1 MKTLK
6 IISVGSSCGVILSKE
21 VLAAMN
27 VKKGD
32 ELFLIKAP
40 DGSFRISPH
49 DPDFARQLELA
60 DEVMRDDREVLR
72 ALSK

>member
-1 MKTLK
+1 MKALK
-6 IISVGSSCGVILSKE
+6 IISVGSSAGVILSKE
-21 VLAAMN
+21 VLAALN

-32 ELFLIKAP
+32 ELFLTKAP
-40 DGSFRISPH
+40 DGSFRLTPH

-60 DEVMRDDREVLR
+60 ESVTREDREILR